1 MISAKKEKL
10 NIKSGRPK
18 EARIIQAQ
26 RSSSDYRFALVYWFV
41 SREHECDSHAERILL
56 DIWDRSIHN
65 RINRW
70 VMVAVNVSTPLDEA
84 EARRQFENFVDEF
97 YPKILLK

>member
-1 MISAKKEKL
+1 MLSAKKEKL
-10 NIKSGRPK
+10 NIKTGHPR

-26 RSSSDYRFALVYWFV
+26 RSSSDYRFSLVYWFV
-41 SREHECDSHAERILL
+41 SRNHECASHTERILL

-70 VMVAVNVSTPLDEA
+70 AMIAINVSTPLDTPESRISFEA
-84 EARRQFENFVDEF
+84 FVDEL